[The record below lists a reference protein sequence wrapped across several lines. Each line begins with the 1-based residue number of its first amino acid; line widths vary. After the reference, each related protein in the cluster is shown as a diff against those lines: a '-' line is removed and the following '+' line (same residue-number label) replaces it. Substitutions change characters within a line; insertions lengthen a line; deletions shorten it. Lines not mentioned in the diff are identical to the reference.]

1 MYVIGNG
8 LIARNLRPLRD
19 RHSGVTVL
27 AAGVP
32 RHHLPE
38 SENAREATLVRDTIA
53 RCRADGHLLV
63 FFSTT
68 SMYGAP
74 GNRGRED
81 EPVVASTAYGRHKLG
96 LEELIRD
103 SGVRHLIL
111 RLTQVVGPGEPE
123 FRLLPALM
131 RQLSTGHVQVHR
143 DARRDLLH
151 IADFVAVLDE
161 LLGAGTEHE
170 VINVASGDCVPIGR
184 IIDHL
189 EKRLGVTAARTVVAA
204 GVPYCSSV
212 AKLRAAAP
220 GIARLGFSPGYFR
233 RVIDRYLEEA
243 RLPRGA

>member
-1 MYVIGNG
+1 MDVIGNG
-8 LIARNLRPLRD
+8 LIARHLRPLRE
-19 RHSGVTVL
+19 RHSDVTVL

-38 SENAREATLVRDTIA
+38 SENEREAALVRDTIA

-81 EPVVASTAYGRHKLG
+81 EPVVASTAYGRHKLD

-103 SGVRHLIL
+103 SGVRHLLL
-111 RLTQVVGPGEPE
+111 RLTQVVGPAEPE

-151 IADFVAVLDE
+151 VADFVALLDGM
-161 LLGAGTEHE
+161 LSAGTENE
-170 VINVASGDCVPIGR
+170 IVNVASGDCVPIGH

-189 EKRLGVTAARTVVAA
+189 EERLGVTATREFVAA

-212 AKLRAAAP
+212 EKLRAAVP
-220 GIARLGFSPGYFR
+220 GFDRLGFSPGYFR